1 MIWTIKKAIYR
12 AMHGSLKVMMVLF
25 NLPEPELF
33 TGAGSSLKIP
43 EVVKSKGINNVLV
56 VTDKV
61 LMELNLL
68 EGLFNSLKE
77 NNVEYKVFDDV
88 SENPTIQ
95 NVEDG
100 LKLYLEGKCA
110 GIIAFG
116 GGSPMDCAKAIGARA
131 VNPKR
136 SVLVMKGLFKVRRK
150 IPPLF
155 TIPTTAGTGSETTI
169 AAVIKDP
176 DTHEKFAIVDM
187 KLIPIVAAL
196 DPELMVGLPPHITS
210 STGMDALTHAVE
222 AYIGVCGNKLTNEN
236 AEKATKLIFENLEEV
251 YKDGLNL
258 EKRNNMALASYYAG
272 VAFTRAGVGYVHA
285 IAHNMGGLYG
295 VPHGLANAV
304 ILPYILE
311 FSRKDAEEKLAG
323 LAIAGGIGTPIE
335 SNEELSYR
343 FIEKVKAMNKNM
355 GIPSS
360 IKEIQIKDIPLIAER
375 AVKEGNPDYP
385 VPKIMN
391 QKECEDIIRKLL
403 P

>member
-1 MIWTIKKAIYR
+1 MIWTLKKVFYR

-43 EVVKSKGINNVLV
+43 EVVKLKGINNVLV

-61 LMELNLL
+61 LMGLNLL

-77 NNVEYKVFDDV
+77 NNIEYKVFDDV

-100 LKLYLEGKCA
+100 LKLYLESKCA

-116 GGSPMDCAKAIGARA
+116 GGSPMDCAKVIGARA

-196 DPELMVGLPPHITS
+196 DPELMAGLPPHITS

-222 AYIGVCGNKLTNEN
+222 AYIGVCGNKFTNEN

-251 YKDGLNL
+251 YKDGSNI

-272 VAFTRAGVGYVHA
+272 VAFTRAGVGNVHA

-311 FSRKDAEEKLAG
+311 FSRKDAEGKLAA
-323 LAIAGGIGTPIE
+323 LAIASGIGNASE

-343 FIEKVKAMNKNM
+343 FIEKVKTMNKNM
-355 GIPSS
+355 DIPLT
-360 IKEIQIKDIPLIAER
+360 IKEIQINDIPLIAER
-375 AVKEGNPDYP
+375 AVKEANPDYP
-385 VPKIMN
+385 VPTIMN
-391 QKECEDIIRKLL
+391 QKECETIVRKLL

>member
-1 MIWTIKKAIYR
+1 
-12 AMHGSLKVMMVLF
+12 
-25 NLPEPELF
+25 
-33 TGAGSSLKIP
+33 
-43 EVVKSKGINNVLV
+43 
-56 VTDKV
+56 
-61 LMELNLL
+61 
-68 EGLFNSLKE
+68 
-77 NNVEYKVFDDV
+77 
-88 SENPTIQ
+88 
-95 NVEDG
+95 
-100 LKLYLEGKCA
+100 
-110 GIIAFG
+110 
-116 GGSPMDCAKAIGARA
+116 
-131 VNPKR
+131 
-136 SVLVMKGLFKVRRK
+136 
-150 IPPLF
+150 
-155 TIPTTAGTGSETTI
+155 
-169 AAVIKDP
+169 
-176 DTHEKFAIVDM
+176 M

-335 SNEELSYR
+335 SNEELSCR
-343 FIEKVKAMNKNM
+343 FIEKVKSMNKNM
-355 GIPSS
+355 GIPSF

-391 QKECEDIIRKLL
+391 QKECEGIIRKLL

>member
-12 AMHGSLKVMMVLF
+12 AMHGALKVMMVLF

-43 EVVKSKGINNVLV
+43 EVVKSKGINKVLV

-61 LMELNLL
+61 LMGLNLL
-68 EGLFNSLKE
+68 EGLFNSLNE

-100 LKLYLEGKCA
+100 LKLYLEGKCT

-150 IPPLF
+150 IPPLL

-187 KLIPIVAAL
+187 KLIPIAAAL
-196 DPELMVGLPPHITS
+196 DPELMVGLPPYITS

-222 AYIGVCGNKLTNEN
+222 AYIGICGNKFTNEN
-236 AEKATKLIFENLEEV
+236 AEKATRLIFENLEEV
-251 YKDGLNL
+251 YKDGSNL

-311 FSRKDAEEKLAG
+311 FSRKNAEEKLAV

-343 FIEKVKAMNKNM
+343 FIEKVKAMNENM